1 MYNRDKEL
9 RELFLR
15 SRISPMSVINLLC
28 NNDDVRHYLARE
40 AILYPGWTESA
51 LNILR
56 YRIRVQDNVDLINV
70 QFDRLTQ
77 YALPLNI
84 SVDGLLSII
93 LTGGRR
99 VDNLEHVEHIWM
111 ERNQQLQKL
120 KTMEAMADVYS

>member
-40 AILYPGWTESA
+40 AILYPGWTENA

-120 KTMEAMADVYS
+120 KTMEAMADVHS